1 MHSHPSLRAGCTRPD
16 GRLRVAARCQ
26 VPIDADTMVFVCGPE
41 PMIEAASEAAFEAQA
56 AFHSEVF
63 YF

>member
-1 MHSHPSLRAGCTRPD
+1 
-16 GRLRVAARCQ
+16 LRVAARCQ